1 MVATKNPV
9 ALRGDATYTFTGEG
23 IEISLDMKRTD
34 RAPDMIPRFG
44 VRFILDKSFHK
55 VTYNGYGPHESYID
69 THAAS
74 LIGEYEDTV
83 DGMFTPY
90 IKPQENGNR
99 YNCTMAKVEGTDEEI
114 TVIGNGFDFSA
125 IPYTAE
131 VMSNTAHNH
140 ELPESDLTVLSI
152 DYRQNGIG
160 SHSCGPQLL
169 EKYRLNEKEFTFKV
183 LVKF

>member
-1 MVATKNPV
+1 
-9 ALRGDATYTFTGEG
+9 
-23 IEISLDMKRTD
+23 
-34 RAPDMIPRFG
+34 
-44 VRFILDKSFHK
+44 
-55 VTYNGYGPHESYID
+55 
-69 THAAS
+69 
-74 LIGEYEDTV
+74 
-83 DGMFTPY
+83 MFTPY

-140 ELPESDLTVLSI
+140 GLPESDLTVLSI

-169 EKYRLNEKEFTFKV
+169 EKYRLNEKGFTFKV